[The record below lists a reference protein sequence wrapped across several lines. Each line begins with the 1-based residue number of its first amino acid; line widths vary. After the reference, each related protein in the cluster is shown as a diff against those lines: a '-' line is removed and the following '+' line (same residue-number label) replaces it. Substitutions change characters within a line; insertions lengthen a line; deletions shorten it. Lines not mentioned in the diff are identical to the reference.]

1 MLLLTIDKFSMNM
14 SYIKVVV
21 VNRVAL
27 FDIIKQMLN
36 NFRFIYTNW
45 MRKSI
50 PINLLKLFGKNE
62 SLNKFQ

>member
-1 MLLLTIDKFSMNM
+1 
-14 SYIKVVV
+14 VVV

>member
-1 MLLLTIDKFSMNM
+1 MNM